1 MAYLKVNSPEHL
13 NDKESFFLRHPSK
26 SHSNVFFLLFKKIFF
41 LFISLRK
48 IKFKPL
54 GTFSVAH
61 RMPKV
66 FFFFKIFKIKNFC
79 FFITQ
84 LMKKLQLWSLFGEIN
99 DILPFVLNTNPPLWD
114 IWLLR
119 YLVNNFI
126 YL

>member
-54 GTFSVAH
+54 GAFSVAH
-61 RMPKV
+61 RMPKD
-66 FFFFKIFKIKNFC
+66 
-79 FFITQ
+79 FFIQ
-84 LMKKLQLWSLFGEIN
+84 NFQNKEFLFLYYSAYEKATA
-99 DILPFVLNTNPPLWD
+99 LVF
-114 IWLLR
+114 IWGDK
-119 YLVNNFI
+119 
-126 YL
+126 